1 MKTRLFVWLGG
12 AIFVVSLAACAYS
25 YLVVW
30 GRVEP
35 YGGRAALA
43 VDVVWFGLFAAHH
56 SVLARPSIQRRLERV
71 VAPQLMRSVY
81 VWTASILLIV
91 VCALW
96 QPVGGEAYRA
106 TGWLALVGAAT
117 QVSGLGLIAFS
128 VRAIDPLE
136 LAGIHDPVQRS
147 TLQITGPYR
156 LVRHPLYLGWMLALF
171 GAPHMTGDRLAF
183 AAISSIY
190 LVLAVPWEEQ
200 SLRRSFEEEYAAYAR
215 SVRWRIIP
223 FVY

>member
-1 MKTRLFVWLGG
+1 MRTLFLWLGG
-12 AIFVVSLAACAYS
+12 AIFVASLAACAYS

-35 YGGRAALA
+35 YAGRAAVA
-43 VDVVWFGLFAAHH
+43 VDVAWFTLFAAHH
-56 SVLARPSIQRRLERV
+56 SVLARAAMQRRIERI
-71 VAPQLMRSVY
+71 VAPRLMRSVY
-81 VWTASILLIV
+81 VWTASLLLIV
-91 VCALW
+91 ACVMW
-96 QPVGGEAYRA
+96 QPVGGDVYHAA
-106 TGWLALVGAAT
+106 GWPALACAAV
-117 QVSGLGLIAFS
+117 QLSGLGLIAFS

-156 LVRHPLYLGWMLALF
+156 WVRHPLYLGWMLAVF
-171 GAPHMTGDRLAF
+171 GAAHMTGDRLAF

-190 LVLAVPWEEQ
+190 LILAVPWEEQ
-200 SLRRSFEEEYAAYAR
+200 SLRRSFEAEYAAYAR
-215 SVRWRIIP
+215 TVRWRIIP